1 MRKIFILKVSVT
13 INYLTKTQK
22 PTSPKSSLRDWCCI
36 SQGEPGWGIETFEG
50 CTTDMRIAWP
60 VMCMR
65 KRTDSSACNRNLHN
79 TAIHPR
85 GGGPQRGVACNTGPA
100 QGAPLRV
107 LLDHCTG
114 DAPGQSRVSHHR
126 LRTVQAVNMLHTRFE
141 RASSSCESSSSRSR
155 PAPATLIGIWCGG
168 HSEHIGT
175 PA

>member
-1 MRKIFILKVSVT
+1 MLE
-13 INYLTKTQK
+13 Q
-22 PTSPKSSLRDWCCI
+22 
-36 SQGEPGWGIETFEG
+36 PGGTWMGGIEG

-155 PAPATLIGIWCGG
+155 PAPATLIGFSVRRTFRAHRHPGVKK
-168 HSEHIGT
+168 
-175 PA
+175 